1 MNSQRIYNYHR
12 FPNASPI
19 SIPIPIAFK
28 IIRISDIIFGR
39 KSTLN
44 HSTLKK
50 RKRKRKQNCMEKRRR
65 KRSPPLFIVIGE
77 WIAKLHFPRPR
88 QTRSFL
94 HSSRGFAPHP
104 LTFIPLSSVIM
115 LSITCPLS
123 LRRAVYALEFAP
135 TPELPPRRV
144 CTRVRARIGRTCV
157 HRSSPLV
164 HGEMRCTYART
175 LNSRVTDQQLVPCV
189 RIACVRGCV
198 QVRKGHARTVVQQ
211 VRGDERAL
219 DDYLY

>member
-28 IIRISDIIFGR
+28 IIRISDIILGR

-77 WIAKLHFPRPR
+77 WIAKLHFSTASNSIVPP
-88 QTRSFL
+88 FL
-94 HSSRGFAPHP
+94 SRIRASPSDIHP
-104 LTFIPLSSVIM
+104 VVVCHHAIYYLPIIP
-115 LSITCPLS
+115 
-123 LRRAVYALEFAP
+123 A
-135 TPELPPRRV
+135 PRRL
-144 CTRVRARIGRTCV
+144 R
-157 HRSSPLV
+157 P
-164 HGEMRCTYART
+164 
-175 LNSRVTDQQLVPCV
+175 
-189 RIACVRGCV
+189 
-198 QVRKGHARTVVQQ
+198 
-211 VRGDERAL
+211 
-219 DDYLY
+219 

>member
-28 IIRISDIIFGR
+28 IMRISDIIFGR

-94 HSSRGFAPHP
+94 HSSRGFAPHRHSSDIHP
-104 LTFIPLSSVIM
+104 VVVCHHAIYYLPIIP
-115 LSITCPLS
+115 
-123 LRRAVYALEFAP
+123 A
-135 TPELPPRRV
+135 PRRL
-144 CTRVRARIGRTCV
+144 R
-157 HRSSPLV
+157 P
-164 HGEMRCTYART
+164 
-175 LNSRVTDQQLVPCV
+175 
-189 RIACVRGCV
+189 
-198 QVRKGHARTVVQQ
+198 
-211 VRGDERAL
+211 
-219 DDYLY
+219 